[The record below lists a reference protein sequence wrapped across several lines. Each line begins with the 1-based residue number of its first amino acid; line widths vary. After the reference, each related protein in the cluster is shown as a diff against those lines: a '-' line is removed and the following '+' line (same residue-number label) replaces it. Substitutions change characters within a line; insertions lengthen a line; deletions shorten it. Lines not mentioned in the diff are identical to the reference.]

1 MTNGKLAVA
10 ESGGVAESVA
20 NTPMEYV
27 PAVVGVP
34 VISPLFRR
42 VSPGGM
48 AEVLNQAYGHTPP
61 VALRMTPLN
70 SSFSSV
76 QGD

>member
-10 ESGGVAESVA
+10 ESGGVAESMTKTRKA
-20 NTPMEYV
+20 YV

-34 VISPLFRR
+34 RISPLFSR

-48 AEVLNQAYGHTPP
+48 AEVLNHAIGRTPP
-61 VALRMTPLN
+61 VARSVTPLN
-70 SSFSSV
+70 TRVDFS
-76 QGD
+76 QNT